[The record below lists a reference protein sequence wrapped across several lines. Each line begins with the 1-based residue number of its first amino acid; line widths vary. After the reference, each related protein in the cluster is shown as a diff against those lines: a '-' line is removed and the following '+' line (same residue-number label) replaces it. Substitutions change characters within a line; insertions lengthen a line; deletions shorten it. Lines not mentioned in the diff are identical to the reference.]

1 MADRDS
7 RPLLAITVGDP
18 AGIGPEII
26 LKALVHADVFER
38 CRPLVVGDRRILERA
53 APWVDQPAPSFEPIT
68 NPQDGAYRSG
78 TVPILDLGDADPG
91 EIPVGVESA
100 AGGRAAVEAVFRACD
115 LTMAGETDAVV
126 TAPLNKAAMHMAGFN
141 YPGHTELLA
150 ERTGAGKVT
159 MLLTGPNLR
168 VVHVSM
174 HVGLAEAIA
183 RVTTERV
190 LDTIR
195 LADSACRSLGI
206 ARPRIA
212 VAGLNP
218 HASEGGLFG
227 FEEAMAIIPAIAAAR
242 TEGLDVSNP
251 QPPDTVFL
259 RATKGVYDIV
269 VAMYHDQ
276 GHIPMK
282 LLAFDSGVNV
292 SIGLPIIRTSVDHGT
307 AFDIA
312 GTGKAREESLIAAID
327 VAIQM
332 VAAREG

>member
-150 ERTGAGKVT
+150 ERTGAS
-159 MLLTGPNLR
+159 
-168 VVHVSM
+168 SM
-174 HVGLAEAIA
+174 SRCMSGWP
-183 RVTTERV
+183 RRS
-190 LDTIR
+190 R
-195 LADSACRSLGI
+195 GSRRSACWTRS
-206 ARPRIA
+206 A
-212 VAGLNP
+212 
-218 HASEGGLFG
+218 
-227 FEEAMAIIPAIAAAR
+227 
-242 TEGLDVSNP
+242 
-251 QPPDTVFL
+251 
-259 RATKGVYDIV
+259 
-269 VAMYHDQ
+269 
-276 GHIPMK
+276 
-282 LLAFDSGVNV
+282 
-292 SIGLPIIRTSVDHGT
+292 LPIQRV
-307 AFDIA
+307 
-312 GTGKAREESLIAAID
+312 ARSGS
-327 VAIQM
+327 
-332 VAAREG
+332 RGRG